1 MSIITLLTDYGT
13 ADSYVAEV
21 KAALLS
27 AAPGVTLV
35 DVTHEVPPGDV
46 AAGQYLLGRT
56 WPRFP
61 PGTVHVAVVD
71 PGVGTP
77 RRALAAEDRGHR
89 FVAPDNGL
97 LSVLS
102 REARFVA
109 LSVPEHAA
117 PTFHGRDVFAPAAA
131 RLATGSSLEA
141 LGPPVADA
149 YHSPLPTPARE
160 EEEVVG
166 EVIYVDRFGNL
177 VSNIPSPLV
186 APGATIVVGTAE
198 VVTVHRT
205 FADVAPGELVAYV
218 GSGATVEIGLR
229 DGSAAR
235 RLGIGPGA
243 SVRARTP

>member
-21 KAALLS
+21 KAVLLA
-27 AAPGVTLV
+27 AAPAAVLV
-35 DVTHEVPPGDV
+35 DVTHEVTPGDIR
-46 AAGQYLLGRT
+46 AGQYLLARS
-56 WPRFP
+56 WRRFP
-61 PGTVHVAVVD
+61 SGTVHFVVVD
-71 PGVGTP
+71 PGVGTE
-77 RRALAAEDRGHR
+77 RRALAAEEGGHR

-102 REARFVA
+102 REARFVS
-109 LSVPEHAA
+109 LLVPDHVS

-131 RLATGSSLEA
+131 RLATGSSLDA
-141 LGPPVADA
+141 LGPSVTDA
-149 YHSPLPTPARE
+149 YHSPLPTPAQERGG
-160 EEEVVG
+160 VVG

-177 VSNIPSPLV
+177 VSNIPGDAIPR
-186 APGATIVVGTAE
+186 GAAIVVANAE
-198 VVTVHRT
+198 IGTVHRT

-218 GSGATVEIGLR
+218 GSGATVEVALR

-235 RLGIGPGA
+235 RLGTGPGA